1 MKIIDKNGSHFDK
14 GPDIRTAVP
23 WEIKYI
29 RMFRGIL
36 SVVSRDPPG
45 KEGNARF
52 KPVP

>member
-14 GPDIRTAVP
+14 GPDIKAAVP

-29 RMFRGIL
+29 RMFRGTV

-45 KEGNARF
+45 KEGNEC
-52 KPVP
+52 PI